1 MTDTQTQQHTIIAWL
16 EDKPSVLNRVTG
28 LFSRRNFNI
37 ESLTVGHSEAKGISR
52 MTFVARGT
60 ERDLQQVETQLDK
73 LINVIHIANV
83 TQEPTVIREM
93 ALIKVTTNSQTR
105 GEIMQLVSIYHAS
118 VVDVD
123 MTSLIIQIVAP
134 EDRVDSLIQLLD
146 QYGIEEMVRTGQ
158 VAMVRG
164 SSRHGHSHGVAA
176 VAANGHATPG
186 NGTNGNGQSA
196 NGANGHTEKNGAR
209 A

>member
-1 MTDTQTQQHTIIAWL
+1 MPDTQVRRHTIIAWL

-37 ESLTVGHSEAKGISR
+37 ESLNVGHSESPGISR

-60 ERDLQQVETQLDK
+60 ERDLQQVTTQLDK
-73 LINVIHIANV
+73 LINVVHIEDV
-83 TQEPTVIREM
+83 TSEPAVVREM
-93 ALIKVTTNSQTR
+93 ALIKVTATGQTR
-105 GEIMQLVSIYHAS
+105 GEIMQLVDIYRAS

-134 EDRVDSLIQLLD
+134 EDRVNSLITLLD
-146 QYGIEEMVRTGQ
+146 NFGIEEMVRTGR

-164 SSRHGHSHGVAA
+164 NSSHGHGHSAKKWTEVPP
-176 VAANGHATPG
+176 VT
-186 NGTNGNGQSA
+186 TGQPV
-196 NGANGHTEKNGAR
+196 EKNGHR
-209 A
+209 